1 VIRVL
6 VVDDS
11 AVLRQSTKFILEN
24 DPELKVVGEA
34 RNGEEAVALVRRLRP
49 DVVTM
54 DVRMPRMDGLE
65 AIRHIMADTP
75 VPIVVVTGIDLD
87 REMGISSQATRAGAV
102 SVLRRPVRVT
112 DPEYRAF
119 IARLVGQVKLM
130 SDVKVVHQPLARR
143 TAPASHLSPM
153 GGITPHLRPMG
164 GIRGGEKRGQTE
176 IVAIGSSTGGPA
188 ALHQVLSALPADFSP
203 PILIVQ
209 HIAFGFVEGLAGWL
223 DAVCKLRVKVAEHGE
238 RTQPGFV
245 YIAPDDQ
252 HLEIGYGRIRLSQA
266 ELVGGHRPSI
276 TPLFESVA
284 GCYGSTAMGVI
295 MTGMGADGAVGM
307 KALRE
312 AGAITIAQD
321 EESCVVFGMPKEAIA
336 MGAVQHVVLLEKI
349 AQMMVAL
356 CRHA

>member
-1 VIRVL
+1 MIRVL

-24 DPELKVVGEA
+24 DPGLKVIGEA
-34 RNGEEAVALVRRLRP
+34 RNGEEAVALARRLKP

-54 DVRMPRMDGLE
+54 DIRMPRMDGLE
-65 AIRHIMADTP
+65 AIRHIMADNP
-75 VPIVVVTGIDLD
+75 VPIVVVTGVDLD

-102 SVLRRPVRVT
+102 SVLRRPTRIS
-112 DPEYRAF
+112 DPEYKAF
-119 IARLVGQVKLM
+119 TARLVGQVKLM
-130 SDVKVVHQPLARR
+130 SDVRVVHRPMARK
-143 TAPASHLSPM
+143 TAPASHLPPV
-153 GGITPHLRPMG
+153 GGIG
-164 GIRGGEKRGQTE
+164 GGERRGQTK

-188 ALHQVLSALPADFSP
+188 ALHQMLSVVPADFPP

-223 DAVCKLRVKVAEHGE
+223 DGACKLRVKVAEQGK
-238 RTQPGFV
+238 RIQPGFV

-252 HLEIGYGRIRLSQA
+252 HLEIAYGRIRLTQG
-266 ELVGGHRPSI
+266 EPVGGHRPSV

-284 GCYGSTAMGVI
+284 KCYGPVAMGVI

-321 EESCVVFGMPKEAIA
+321 EGSCVVFGMPKEAIA
-336 MGAVQHVVLLEKI
+336 LGAIQHIVPLEKI
-349 AQMMVAL
+349 AQTMGAL
-356 CRHA
+356 CRRA